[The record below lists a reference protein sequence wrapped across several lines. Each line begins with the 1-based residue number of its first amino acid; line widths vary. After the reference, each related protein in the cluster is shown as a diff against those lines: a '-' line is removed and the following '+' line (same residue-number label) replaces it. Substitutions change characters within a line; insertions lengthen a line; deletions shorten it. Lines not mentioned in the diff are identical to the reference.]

1 MANEEEL
8 VERAKEYLKKTYHE
22 NTLAFRITKNSVKNG
37 RGILEADCEVDGVYA
52 GKWHK
57 WFHFKSGKVE
67 DMDAKR
73 I

>member
-1 MANEEEL
+1 MGSEKEL
-8 VERAKEYLKKTYHE
+8 VKKAKEYLKKKYDE
-22 NTLAFRITKNSVKNG
+22 NTLTFKTTKNEVKDG
-37 RGILEADCEVDGVYA
+37 TGILEADCEVDGVYA

-57 WFHFKSGKVE
+57 WFHFKKDKIV